1 MQREKVCGGRGV
13 CSERGGCCGRWFAVR
28 EVVVVREVIT
38 EGERDAAESWVVA
51 EEVVAV

>member
-1 MQREKVCGGRGV
+1 MQREKVY
-13 CSERGGCCGRWFAVR
+13 SGRWFAVR